1 MNQSPLRVFIAD
13 DEAPARQ
20 RLRTLLADVAA
31 EVPNDV
37 VGEAENGIAALA
49 AFEGLSADV
58 ALVDI
63 RMPRMDGLEL
73 ARHLACLPIPPA
85 VIFTTAYDQHA
96 VQAFEL
102 NAVDYLL
109 KPIRAARLQQAL
121 AKVGGAA
128 RAAGGGGEADQADGG
143 SRSDFLQ
150 KLDAVREGPRRFL
163 SCHER
168 GKLLLVP
175 TDEVLY
181 FRADT
186 KYVTA
191 RTVQREY
198 LLDESLLHLESEFS
212 ERFIRLHR
220 SALAAKDA
228 LAGFEKTHDAEGE
241 HWLALLRGIPEKL
254 PVSRRQWALVK
265 EFAKRLSG

>member
-1 MNQSPLRVFIAD
+1 MSQSPLRVFIAD

-20 RLRTLLADVAA
+20 RLRTLLGDIA
-31 EVPNDV
+31 PNMPNTV
-37 VGEAENGIAALA
+37 IGEADNGLAALA
-49 AFEGLSADV
+49 AFEGLTADV
-58 ALVDI
+58 ALIDI

-73 ARHLACLPIPPA
+73 ARHLMCLPLPPA

-102 NAVDYLL
+102 NAIDYLL
-109 KPIRAARLQQAL
+109 KPIRAERLQQAL
-121 AKVGGAA
+121 QKVSRGLP
-128 RAAGGGGEADQADGG
+128 RADAE
-143 SRSDFLQ
+143 SDDLLP
-150 KLDAVREGPRRFL
+150 KLERIKDGPRRFL
-163 SCHER
+163 PCHER

-175 TDEVLY
+175 AAEVLF

-198 LLDESLLHLESEFS
+198 LLDESLAHLESEFV

-220 SALAAKDA
+220 SVLAARDA
-228 LAGFEKTHDAEGE
+228 LTGFERAQDADGE
-241 HWLALLRGIPEKL
+241 HWLALLNGISDKL
-254 PVSRRQWALVK
+254 PVSRRQWPVVK
-265 EFAKRLSG
+265 EFARQLAS

>member
-1 MNQSPLRVFIAD
+1 VNPSPLRVFIAD

-20 RLRTLLADVAA
+20 RLRTLLADVAG
-31 EVPNDV
+31 EVPNHV
-37 VGEAENGIAALA
+37 VGEAENGIVALA

-73 ARHLACLPIPPA
+73 ARHLACLPVPPA

-121 AKVGGAA
+121 EKVGGAG
-128 RAAGGGGEADQADGG
+128 RAAEGGGHGDGS
-143 SRSDFLQ
+143 SRGDFLQ
-150 KLDAVREGPRRFL
+150 KLDAVQDAPRRFL

-168 GKLLLVP
+168 GRLLLVP
-175 TDEVLY
+175 ADEVLY

-191 RTVQREY
+191 RTIEREY

-220 SALAAKDA
+220 NALAAKDA

-241 HWLALLRGIPEKL
+241 HWLAMLRGIPEKL
-254 PVSRRQWALVK
+254 PVSRRQWTLVK